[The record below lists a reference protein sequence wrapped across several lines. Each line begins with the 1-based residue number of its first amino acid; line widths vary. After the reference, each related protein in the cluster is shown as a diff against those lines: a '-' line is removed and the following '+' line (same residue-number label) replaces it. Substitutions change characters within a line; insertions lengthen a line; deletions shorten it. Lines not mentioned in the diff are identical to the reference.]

1 MNKIKTKQSLWDNS
15 YHVVSCHFAG
25 ALTKLQ
31 LWEHARLLHNQLLTD
46 LNNSPFISPAYR
58 SEYIF
63 PVETYG
69 TYAFIMVNPLNSFII
84 QDAVLANNSL
94 ELLVMCLQIRPKLIE
109 MFYKLPN
116 VSEFVVDVLTG
127 SPSIEV
133 FLLRPVLRYFYWIY
147 ITVSI
152 HAFLFHNE

>member
-1 MNKIKTKQSLWDNS
+1 M
-15 YHVVSCHFAG
+15 F
-25 ALTKLQ
+25 
-31 LWEHARLLHNQLLTD
+31 
-46 LNNSPFISPAYR
+46 
-58 SEYIF
+58 F
-63 PVETYG
+63 PWTY

-109 MFYKLPN
+109 MSYKLPN

-133 FLLRPVLRYFYWIY
+133 FLIRPVLRYFYF
-147 ITVSI
+147 
-152 HAFLFHNE
+152 AQC